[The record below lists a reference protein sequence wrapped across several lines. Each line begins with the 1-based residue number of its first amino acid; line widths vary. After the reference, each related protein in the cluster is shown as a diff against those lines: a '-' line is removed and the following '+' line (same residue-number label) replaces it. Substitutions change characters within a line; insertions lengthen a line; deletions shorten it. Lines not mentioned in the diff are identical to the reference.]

1 MDSSKKNGIN
11 GLHRVE
17 MPRERLEKAG
27 REALKDEELLAI
39 LLGTGYKGK
48 NVLKV
53 AASILRK
60 HPKEKLVHLDIEA
73 LKKLKGLGT
82 AKAAILVAA
91 FELTKR
97 ALNEGNGALPSVS
110 SPSDVLPLIADIRTK
125 RKEHFVAIYL
135 NARNQI
141 IHREEISVGSL
152 SASIVHPREV
162 FQPAVEVSAAS
173 LILAHNHPSGDVLPS
188 KDDVEI
194 TKRMAEAGK
203 IMGIEVLDHI
213 IIGAERF
220 LSLKEKSVIR

>member
-1 MDSSKKNGIN
+1 MN
-11 GLHRVE
+11 VE
-17 MPRERLEKAG
+17 ELNRIKG
-27 REALKDEELLAI
+27 EALAEAGEAQDPASLDAVRVKYLGRKGLLPE
-39 LLGTGYKGK
+39 
-48 NVLKV
+48 VM
-53 AASILRK
+53 
-60 HPKEKLVHLDIEA
+60 
-73 LKKLKGLGT
+73 KKLKGLGT